1 MDKFKSVEG
10 SGDVS
15 PLLVADAL
23 LREPIFAGVATPA
36 AIFDLVLDL
45 SLIHI

>member
-10 SGDVS
+10 SGDIS
-15 PLLVADAL
+15 PLLIADAL

-36 AIFDLVLDL
+36 EIFDLVLNL
-45 SLIHI
+45 A